1 MRQERRQT
9 VTALLPE
16 QGPEKRVPGLLQR
29 EIPKINRPGQLRLR
43 FLDGITPK
51 GLLCFYDTLTQN
63 ARRIIALRD
72 SFGLGQLLLEGLRD
86 GALARGQLVYACMD
100 PLEPQRVRH
109 LLLPDCGLAFVTDG
123 EGNLPF
129 APTRTIRLDAM
140 AAGEA
145 FRQARGRLRLLG
157 KLEGELL
164 EEAVQHIAAAHVL
177 HDRMEELYRPHVDF
191 DGLETCFQAH
201 LARMV

>member
-1 MRQERRQT
+1 
-9 VTALLPE
+9 
-16 QGPEKRVPGLLQR
+16 
-29 EIPKINRPGQLRLR
+29 
-43 FLDGITPK
+43 
-51 GLLCFYDTLTQN
+51 
-63 ARRIIALRD
+63 
-72 SFGLGQLLLEGLRD
+72 
-86 GALARGQLVYACMD
+86 MD

-109 LLLPDCGLAFVTDG
+109 LLLPDCSLAFVTDG

-140 AAGEA
+140 AAGEGL
-145 FRQARGRLRLLG
+145 RQARGRLRLLG

-164 EEAVQHIAAAHVL
+164 EEAVQHIAAAHAL